1 MSNIDVT
8 QLYFNF
14 LNYCWEKVST
24 HNKDSIKLLSDMI
37 DNTTEA
43 LYNENNCDF
52 LQETKVRDKVVEI
65 ITNSQSLLKS
75 KPVTPAT
82 YTEQIE
88 FIKSEVLELKL
99 LDYVNTSPLTTK
111 ILADIEK
118 NLGKANNDLKFAD
131 LYSYFNFLNLRYFND
146 LLIKWIDKFIV
157 TDSSYNTTIRDE
169 ISKYIRKMSF
179 SHQIDNGNR
188 IHSLSFLF
196 LKNFI
201 VLENNGSQFYGEGD
215 GESDFESNTVIYWPS
230 IKIFCTTENNDED
243 LFNRF
248 TYFHEIGH
256 FVTIGGNKI
265 NIMNDNVCIGTL
277 ESSGC
282 EALRFNYSLID
293 KLEILNLDL
302 VGKTRRCGNLKSIH
316 TLVSSISG
324 KNSTVFGDI
333 FADLF
338 AFSIIVDE
346 MESNGKSMD
355 QILNYVKNICKK
367 LGGDENHFAGKLRFI
382 LNIYFN
388 DKLRAHYET
397 ILATLPNDPY
407 VEQESYYE
415 KGLKLLNKLENLLTD
430 KDDKEKI
437 TEIIDTT
444 RKYKGLI
451 ELELVS
457 ESSDYKLK
465 YKQFIDHYL
474 TLPNVNLIAI
484 KDKIFDFFDSVNG
497 FCFEADES
505 KYKEKYLKYKN
516 KYIALKNKL

>member
-14 LNYCWEKVST
+14 LNYCWNKVST
-24 HNKDSIKLLSDMI
+24 HNKDSIKLLSDKI
-37 DNTTEA
+37 DNTTKP

-52 LQETKVRDKVVEI
+52 LQESKVRAKIEEI

-75 KPVTPAT
+75 KPVSELT

-88 FIKSEVLELKL
+88 FIKSEVIGLKL
-99 LDYVNTSPLTTK
+99 LEYVKESPLSIRILDDIQK
-111 ILADIEK
+111 IL
-118 NLGKANNDLKFAD
+118 GKVKNDLKFAD

-157 TDSSYNTTIRDE
+157 TDTSYNTKIRDD
-169 ISKYIRKMSF
+169 ITKYIRKMSF
-179 SHQIDNGNR
+179 SHQIDNENR
-188 IHSLSFLF
+188 IYSLSFLF
-196 LKNFI
+196 LKNYI
-201 VLENNGSQFYGEGD
+201 VLENNGSQLYDKGE

-230 IKIFCTTENNDED
+230 IKIFCTNENNDED

-282 EALRFNYSLID
+282 EALPFNYTLVD

-302 VGKTRRCGNLKSIH
+302 VGKIRRCGNLKSIH
-316 TLVSSISG
+316 SLVSSISG

-367 LGGDENHFAGKLRFI
+367 LGGDENHFNGQLRFI

-407 VEQESYYE
+407 VEHESYYE
-415 KGLKLLNKLENLLTD
+415 KGLKLLNKMRNLLTD
-430 KDDKEKI
+430 EADKEKF
-437 TEIIDTT
+437 TEIIDATEPYKNILEGMLVNEST
-444 RKYKGLI
+444 DYPTKYKKFM
-451 ELELVS
+451 
-457 ESSDYKLK
+457 DY
-465 YKQFIDHYL
+465 YL
-474 TLPNVNLIAI
+474 TLDDVELIAI
-484 KDKIFDFFDSVNG
+484 KDKIYSFFDTAHTY
-497 FCFEADES
+497 FTIDDIDYR
-505 KYKEKYLKYKN
+505 KKYLKYKN
-516 KYIALKNKL
+516 KYLALKNKH